1 LTGGLPAP
9 KWSLLET
16 PSVRGTFV
24 LNTFDFVR
32 EHYGAAAHTMVLQMV
47 PGSRPS
53 LSAAHERSW
62 TPLEDLVAYMETAKA
77 VLAPRDPSFYRKMGF
92 YGGSHVRALWV
103 GIAVSEPTRALRC
116 CTTLWRTF
124 FDKGR
129 LEVIETCPEGAIL
142 RIHDLPSAAP
152 FCQRF
157 LGSVEG
163 ILSQSAARVRVAER
177 ACTCRGDP
185 YCELFVTRE
194 ASRQKSE
201 NAAIAIT
208 ESSPLTV

>member
-1 LTGGLPAP
+1 
-9 KWSLLET
+9 
-16 PSVRGTFV
+16 
-24 LNTFDFVR
+24 
-32 EHYGAAAHTMVLQMV
+32 MVLQMV

-62 TPLEDLVAYMETAKA
+62 TPLEDLLAYMETAKA
-77 VLAPRDPSFYRKMGF
+77 LLAPRDPGFYRKIGF

-163 ILSQSAARVRVAER
+163 ILSPSAARVRVAER

-194 ASRQKSE
+194 ASRRTPEK
-201 NAAIAIT
+201 AAIAIT
-208 ESSPLTV
+208 ASSPLIV